1 MVEFVTKAQAQEQ
14 LRLDPGADDL
24 WLEFAIPAVSAAVDS
39 WLKSP
44 WRRYELQRDGAGAPI
59 IGADGLPLPVLDDAE
74 NPVLAQQVVLA
85 TLVELASHYRFREG
99 EGDNTVPIEAGHGYV
114 LSRAATALLA
124 PLRRSTVA

>member
-14 LRLDPGADDL
+14 LRLDPGVDDL
-24 WLEFAIPAVSAAVDS
+24 WLAFAIPAVSAAVDS

-44 WRRYELQRDGAGAPI
+44 WRRYELQRDGAGALI
-59 IGADGLPLPVLDDAE
+59 IGADGFPLPVLDDEE

-99 EGDNTVPIEAGHGYV
+99 EGDNTVPSEAGHGYV

>member
-1 MVEFVTKAQAQEQ
+1 MVEFVTKSQAKEQ
-14 LRLDPGADDL
+14 LRLEPGADDL
-24 WLEFAIPAVSAAVDS
+24 WLDFAIPAVSAAVDS

-44 WRRYELQRDGAGAPI
+44 WRRYELQRDSTGAPI
-59 IGADGLPLPVLDDAE
+59 TGADGVPLPVLDDDQ

-85 TLVELASHYRFREG
+85 TLVELASQYRFREG
-99 EGDNTVPIEAGHGYV
+99 EGDNTVAAEAGHGYV